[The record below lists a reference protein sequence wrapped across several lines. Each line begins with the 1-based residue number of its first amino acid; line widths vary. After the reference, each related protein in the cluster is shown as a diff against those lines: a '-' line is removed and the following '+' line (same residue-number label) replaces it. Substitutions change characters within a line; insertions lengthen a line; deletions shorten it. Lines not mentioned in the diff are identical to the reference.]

1 MIQIGEQAPVFT
13 LPDQPGHEI
22 DFGASVGEN
31 PVVLLFFPLAFS
43 SVCTDEMC
51 GLRDDWSAWADLD
64 ADVYAIS
71 IDSPFVTQ
79 KFRQENDLPF
89 PVLSDFNKVAA
100 AAYDVLYEEFFGMNG
115 VAKRSAFVIG
125 RDGNIAYAW
134 STDDAGVLPD
144 FEAVRAAIE

>member
-1 MIQIGEQAPVFT
+1 MIQKGEKAPVFT
-13 LPDQPGHEI
+13 LPDQPGHEV
-22 DFGASVGEN
+22 DFGAGIGER

-64 ADVYAIS
+64 AEVYAIS

-79 KFRQENDLPF
+79 KFRDEHDLPF
-89 PVLSDFNKVAA
+89 PVLSDFNKAA
-100 AAYDVLYEEFFGMNG
+100 ATAYGVLYEEFFGMNG

-125 RDGNIAYAW
+125 RDGNVAYAW
-134 STDDAGVLPD
+134 STDDAGILPD

>member
-1 MIQIGEQAPVFT
+1 MIQVGEQAPVFT

-22 DFGASVGEN
+22 DFGARVSDK

-51 GLRDDWSAWADLD
+51 GLRDDWSVWADLD

-79 KFRQENDLPF
+79 KFRDEHDLPF
-89 PVLSDFNKVAA
+89 PVLSDFNKVVA

-125 RDGNIAYAW
+125 RDGKIAYAW